1 MDTLERPFPAYKG
14 DEPYI
19 FVSYAHADEDM
30 VYPESYLLFAINLG
44 RNDSRERSHGRH
56 FRLIRD

>member
-1 MDTLERPFPAYKG
+1 
-14 DEPYI
+14 
-19 FVSYAHADEDM
+19 M